1 MVQYLPIVL
10 MLALA
15 VAFAAGSFVASGILG
30 PRRATAAKEVA
41 YESGIVPRRAPA
53 TRFPVRFYLVAMIF
67 IIFDIEVVFL
77 YPWAVMYRQ
86 LAGFGLAE
94 MAVFVGI
101 VFVSFAYL
109 VSNGALD
116 WGPVQKL
123 VNRPQPELTRSL
135 GSVRRVPRPIE
146 VVLDG
151 PGLLD
156 VEPDGGGSAEPVT
169 TAPAPDPVATG
180 VTASSWSA
188 SSWAPPSDP
197 GEER

>member
-30 PRRATAAKEVA
+30 PKRATAAKEVA
-41 YESGIVPRRAPA
+41 YESGIVPRRGPA
-53 TRFPVRFYLVAMIF
+53 ARFPVRFYLVAMIF

-123 VNRPQPELTRSL
+123 SKGARPDLTRSL

-146 VVLDG
+146 VALDG
-151 PGLLD
+151 PGLLE
-156 VEPDGGGSAEPVT
+156 VEADAG
-169 TAPAPDPVATG
+169 APTGPGAVDPEAGAVPAG
-180 VTASSWSA
+180 VGAVSWSGPA
-188 SSWAPPSDP
+188 GES

>member
-15 VAFAAGSFVASGILG
+15 ALFAAGSFVASAVLG
-30 PRRATAAKEVA
+30 PKRPTAAKEGP

-53 TRFPVRFYLVAMIF
+53 ARFPVRFYLVAMIF

-123 VNRPQPELTRSL
+123 RNRPRADLTRTTSTA
-135 GSVRRVPRPIE
+135 VRRVPRPIE
-146 VVLDG
+146 VAMDG
-151 PGLLD
+151 PGLLPLD
-156 VEPDGGGSAEPVT
+156 GDGAGGDRVGADGGGSAGGSDADWGPPVGART
-169 TAPAPDPVATG
+169 
-180 VTASSWSA
+180 
-188 SSWAPPSDP
+188 

>member
-15 VAFAAGSFVASGILG
+15 ALFAAGSFVASAVLG
-30 PRRATAAKEVA
+30 PKRPTAAKEGP

-53 TRFPVRFYLVAMIF
+53 ARFPVRFYLVAMIF

-123 VNRPQPELTRSL
+123 RNRPQADLTRTTSTA
-135 GSVRRVPRPIE
+135 VRRVPRPIE
-146 VVLDG
+146 VAMDG
-151 PGLLD
+151 PGLLPLD
-156 VEPDGGGSAEPVT
+156 GDGAGGDRVGADGGGSAGGSDADWGPPVGART
-169 TAPAPDPVATG
+169 
-180 VTASSWSA
+180 
-188 SSWAPPSDP
+188 

>member
-15 VAFAAGSFVASGILG
+15 ALFAAGSFVASAVLG
-30 PRRATAAKEVA
+30 PKRPTAAKEGP

-53 TRFPVRFYLVAMIF
+53 ARFPVRFYLVAMIF

-109 VSNGALD
+109 VSNGVLD
-116 WGPVQKL
+116 WGPVHAL
-123 VNRPQPELTRSL
+123 RNRPGPELTRSL

-146 VVLDG
+146 VALDG
-151 PGLLD
+151 PAPVP
-156 VEPDGGGSAEPVT
+156 VEPDYEDPSSPEQVAVPAGVGGSSWD
-169 TAPAPDPVATG
+169 APGPG
-180 VTASSWSA
+180 S
-188 SSWAPPSDP
+188 